1 MPRYEYKCKECN
13 KIFEVVHGFSESVES
28 CTFCG
33 GDVRRV
39 FHPVGIVFK
48 GSGFY
53 STDYGKQRCIP
64 SNGNGK
70 SDYSG
75 DDKGG
80 KSKKSASDSSE
91 E

>member
-1 MPRYEYKCKECN
+1 MPRYEYKCKACN
-13 KIFEVVHGFSESVES
+13 KTFEVVHGFSDCVES
-28 CTFCG
+28 CAFCG

-53 STDYGKQRCIP
+53 STDYGKNRSVP

-70 SDYSG
+70 GDYSG
-75 DDKGG
+75 DGKGE
-80 KSKKSASDSSE
+80 KSNKDIKDSSE
-91 E
+91 V